1 MRACLGNPSC
11 VPRYDS
17 SLDDP
22 PVEDGDVGY
31 LGVNVRLPSWQL
43 PEGMLSLSENGRID
57 GSWVPRRGVDVVT
70 EGSLD
75 LGTPLRLPFWLI
87 DTSGGLTVSAG
98 SRVGELVT
106 LTVTGHGLPVGG
118 NQAAS
123 VIVNPSGA
131 NNSVLFEA
139 VTSGTAGEGISIEY
153 QMIPDSYEV
162 IVSTASNAILVS
174 CGQKAALNIS
184 GSLTSDGVTPV
195 VFPSLIRVLGE
206 ESEGKGIWTDDGGL
220 SADYVVVVD
229 LGNWILRQEF
239 PLAEWSAPADVAT
252 PDLVTVWTPLS
263 SATGSPT
270 VTTTAALAQQV
281 INAVNADHV
290 ANDLVTASASGTV
303 TGEVA
308 AVGPVF
314 LQGGSGGSAYLGL
327 ELVTGSPTVDP
338 NGVWRMTPT
347 DADTLE
353 FEIPG
358 ATGSESYTVTTAKVL
373 SRLDD
378 SASSTVLGSC
388 LFSNPASSNAEFIFL
403 AFGSGVA
410 KVKLSDGSSE
420 MLTLPGSETLDG
432 EITMIQA
439 MDKVLLFRGGIEG
452 LEWIRGAS
460 AFTAVAS
467 GTYTQPQTFT
477 VAGTFV
483 DVVNGACTITGL
495 TNNTVAVGD
504 TITIHATNN
513 ADFLEFKGETYFVY
527 AANGT
532 SFSFYIPVKDLSTI
546 GADTLSL
553 GRQVSLGGGFIH
565 APAFPWAIYF
575 QRRIWGTYSYLDG
588 GSGTFT
594 DRNIRDEIVA
604 GDILDTDTF
613 DPIQN
618 QFRITGGVADRVV
631 GLHPYFD
638 DTLLVMNR
646 NSIHAI
652 SGTIGSLA
660 DTSVK
665 ELTREI
671 GCLARKSVVTQGN
684 NVFFLSDNG
693 VYGLDFFNDYNLR
706 GIGKPLSEA
715 IQPYMDR
722 ISQNLAPD
730 AIGVYFNNRIWMA
743 VPLDSSPR
751 QGDATGNNAILVFNL
766 LNAQWE
772 SVDTFGDPN
781 FLIINLIVGTAG
793 KRNDL
798 YAVTATGGIHILD
811 KMDEDYDNIATNA
824 VTGATQFPILAAMTT
839 RSYMGRTLERKRF
852 TRMSVQMK
860 SGTAQSDIGM
870 TFTTEDPDGSESEV
884 LASST
889 MNGPLDPQETADVRQ
904 RIGGERGFNG
914 SIRIRRV
921 IGRPEIRGTKILATT
936 ANRATL
942 TQR

>member
-1 MRACLGNPSC
+1 VRNPAG
-11 VPRYDS
+11 
-17 SLDDP
+17 P
-22 PVEDGDVGY
+22 P
-31 LGVNVRLPSWQL
+31 SK
-43 PEGMLSLSENGRID
+43 
-57 GSWVPRRGVDVVT
+57 
-70 EGSLD
+70 
-75 LGTPLRLPFWLI
+75 
-87 DTSGGLTVSAG
+87 
-98 SRVGELVT
+98 
-106 LTVTGHGLPVGG
+106 
-118 NQAAS
+118 
-123 VIVNPSGA
+123 SGA
-131 NNSVLFEA
+131 WW
-139 VTSGTAGEGISIEY
+139 I
-153 QMIPDSYEV
+153 
-162 IVSTASNAILVS
+162 
-174 CGQKAALNIS
+174 
-184 GSLTSDGVTPV
+184 TP
-195 VFPSLIRVLGE
+195 P
-206 ESEGKGIWTDDGGL
+206 
-220 SADYVVVVD
+220 
-229 LGNWILRQEF
+229 
-239 PLAEWSAPADVAT
+239 PAD
-252 PDLVTVWTPLS
+252 PDPSTWGPWSPNS
-263 SATGSPT
+263 SGTGSP
-270 VTTTAALAQQV
+270 VLTAYVAGAAGQ
-281 INAVNADHV
+281 IISSVNTDPV
-290 ANDLVTASASGTV
+290 ASILVTASASGTV

-308 AVGPVF
+308 AVGPEF

-338 NGVWRMTPT
+338 NGCWRMTPT

-358 ATGSESYTVTTAKVL
+358 ATGSESYTVTTAKVV

-410 KVKLSDGSSE
+410 KIKLSDGSSE

-432 EITMIQA
+432 EINMVQA
-439 MDKVLLFRGGIEG
+439 MDKVLLFRGGLEG

-467 GTYTQPQTFT
+467 GTYTQPQVFEVT
-477 VAGTFV
+477 GTFV
-483 DVVNGACTITGL
+483 DVVSGKCTITGL
-495 TNNTVAVGD
+495 TNNTVAEGD
-504 TITIHATNN
+504 PILIFDTDNTRFERFIG
-513 ADFLEFKGETYFVY
+513 KTYPAVDVS
-527 AANGT
+527 GT
-532 SFSFYIPVKDLSTI
+532 EFSFYIPIKDISTI
-546 GADTLSL
+546 GTDTLSL

-575 QRRIWGTYSYLDG
+575 QRRIWGPYSYLDG

-618 QFRITGGVADRVV
+618 QFRITGGIADRVV

-660 DTSVK
+660 DTTVK

-693 VYGLDFFNDYNLR
+693 IYGLDFFNDYNLR
-706 GIGKPLSEA
+706 GIDKPLSES
-715 IQPYMDR
+715 IQPYIDR
-722 ISQNLAPD
+722 ISQNLASE

-743 VPLDSSPR
+743 VPLDSAPR
-751 QGDATGNNAILVFNL
+751 QGDATGNNAILIFNL
-766 LNAQWE
+766 QNGQWE

-781 FLIINLIVGTAG
+781 FLVINLIVGTAG

-811 KMDEDYDNIATNA
+811 KLDEDYDNIATNA
-824 VTGATQFPILAAMTT
+824 VTGATQFPISAVMDT
-839 RSYMGRTLERKRF
+839 RSYMGRTMERKRF

-889 MNGPLDPQETADVRQ
+889 MSGPLESQGTADVRQ
-904 RIGGERGFNG
+904 RIGGQRGFNG

-921 IGRPEIRGTKILATT
+921 IGRPEIRGTKILATAT
-936 ANRATL
+936 NRATI